1 SSRTTANAGAP
12 FTALQS
18 LMASRN
24 TARTHSEASMSMAA
38 RVDTIEKPVRVQTA
52 ARYAIT
58 PGGCALG
65 VTERGTSAPEW
76 NMSRAAGTNWPTSSQ
91 KNGRSKN
98 AACETKTTA
107 AKNMTN

>member
-1 SSRTTANAGAP
+1 
-12 FTALQS
+12 
-18 LMASRN
+18 MASRN
-24 TARTHSEASMSMAA
+24 TIRTQSEASVSIAT

-76 NMSRAAGTNWPTSSQ
+76 KRSRAAGTNCPTSSQ

-98 AACETKTTA
+98 AACDTKIIK
-107 AKNMTN
+107 AKNRKNSAYVRG